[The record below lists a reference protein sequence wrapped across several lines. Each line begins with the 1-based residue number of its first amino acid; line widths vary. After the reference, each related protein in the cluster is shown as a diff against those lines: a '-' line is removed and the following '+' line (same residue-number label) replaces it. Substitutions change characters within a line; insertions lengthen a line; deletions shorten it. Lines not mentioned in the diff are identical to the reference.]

1 MRRLTLVLTICA
13 LSLAG
18 RAYAQ
23 GGAPPPTQPP
33 PPTTTTQ
40 PPPPTTPPAGQ
51 KPTIP
56 QQPPAK
62 PPEPKPL
69 VPFPPDAKI
78 GFVNM
83 QSLVNDSKL
92 GKAGQEELKKV
103 RDKLLGPITAKQKE
117 LADLQNKIQTQQ
129 NLVAPAVLASMQR
142 EGERGTRELQAL
154 QESYQIEVEQKQAD
168 LIQNFSSK
176 VQPIVEAVR
185 NEKGL
190 WAVWVPTNESG
201 LYAVHPGL
209 DLTPEVLKRL
219 DAAYK

>member
-33 PPTTTTQ
+33 PTTQQ
-40 PPPPTTPPAGQ
+40 PPPVTPPAGQ

-56 QQPPAK
+56 QTPAK

-83 QSLVNDSKL
+83 QQLVNDSKL

-117 LADLQNKIQTQQ
+117 LADLQTKIQTQQ

-168 LIQNFSSK
+168 LIQNFSAK

>member
-33 PPTTTTQ
+33 PTTQQ
-40 PPPPTTPPAGQ
+40 PPPVTPPAGQ

-56 QQPPAK
+56 QTPAK

-92 GKAGQEELKKV
+92 GKQGQEELKKL
-103 RDKLLGPITAKQKE
+103 RDKLLAPITAKQKE
-117 LADLQNKIQTQQ
+117 LADLQTKIQTQQ
-129 NLVAPAVLASMQR
+129 NLVAPNILASMQR
-142 EGERGTRELQAL
+142 EGERGTRELQAM
-154 QESYQIEVEQKQAD
+154 QENYQAEVQQKQDD
-168 LIQNFSSK
+168 LINNFASK
-176 VQPIVEAVR
+176 VQPIVEAIR
-185 NEKGL
+185 NERGL
-190 WAVWVPTNESG
+190 WAVWVPTQESG
-201 LYAVHPGL
+201 LFAYHPGL
-209 DLTPEVLKRL
+209 DLTPEILKRL
-219 DAAYK
+219 DATYK

>member
-1 MRRLTLVLTICA
+1 MTIVLTIGA
-13 LSLAG
+13 LALAG

-33 PPTTTTQ
+33 PPTTQQ
-40 PPPPTTPPAGQ
+40 PPPAGQ
-51 KPTIP
+51 KPTVPAP
-56 QQPPAK
+56 QTPAK
-62 PPEPKPL
+62 PPEPKPV

-83 QSLVNDSKL
+83 QALVNDSKL
-92 GKAGQEELKKV
+92 GKQGQDELKKV
-103 RDKLLGPITAKQKE
+103 REKLMAPINAKQKE
-117 LADLQNKIQTQQ
+117 LADLQTKMQTQQ
-129 NLVAPAVLASMQR
+129 NLVAPNILAAMQR
-142 EGERGTRELQAL
+142 DGEKLQRELQSL
-154 QESYQIEVEQKQAD
+154 QETYQIEIEQKQAD
-168 LIQNFSSK
+168 LIQNFSAK
-176 VQPIVEAVR
+176 VQPLVEAIR

-190 WAVWVPTNESG
+190 WAVWVPTQESG

>member
-33 PPTTTTQ
+33 PTTQQ
-40 PPPPTTPPAGQ
+40 PPPVTPPAGQ

-56 QQPPAK
+56 QTPAK

-83 QSLVNDSKL
+83 QQLVNDSKL

-117 LADLQNKIQTQQ
+117 LADLQTKIQTQQ

-168 LIQNFSSK
+168 LIQNFSAK

-219 DAAYK
+219 DTAYK

>member
-1 MRRLTLVLTICA
+1 MRRLTIVLTIGA

-18 RAYAQ
+18 TAYAQ

-33 PPTTTTQ
+33 PTAQQ
-40 PPPPTTPPAGQ
+40 PPPATPPAGQ

-56 QQPPAK
+56 QTTAK

-83 QSLVNDSKL
+83 QALVNDSKL
-92 GKAGQEELKKV
+92 GKQGQDEMKKL
-103 RDKLLGPITAKQKE
+103 REKLMAPITAKQKE
-117 LADLQNKIQTQQ
+117 LADLQTKMQTQQ
-129 NLVAPAVLASMQR
+129 NLVAPAIFAGMQR
-142 EGERGTRELQAL
+142 DGERLQRELQAL
-154 QESYQIEVEQKQAD
+154 QENYQIEGEQKQAD
-168 LIQNFSSK
+168 LIQNFSAK
-176 VQPIVEAVR
+176 VQPLVEAIR
-185 NEKGL
+185 NERGL